1 MCVSKLSNRQRG
13 LSRLFAIGMGVLAGV
28 SENGFATPSASSL
41 LAPIYPQVGLADV
54 SSLDVYREGELIH
67 LLVAGPRHD
76 QGSPVLLYLRSG
88 DGGRTWSQQAE
99 VATGSTAPTVS
110 KRGSD
115 AQIAAQGNK
124 LVAVWQTTGEFPGM
138 GPMAAASSL
147 DGGKTWEKGSNPA
160 DDGSLADHGYLDI
173 AADSRGRFHIVWL
186 DDREEQGSYQGLRY
200 ARSDDSGRT
209 WSRNQTLDEAACTC
223 CWTRLEV
230 GADDRLH
237 VLYRDANPQD
247 MALFQSTDGGETWR
261 RAGPVGAFRWMFLGC
276 PHSGGGLCVVDGEGR
291 VTLHSVVWTG
301 KQGSAGL
308 HHLRSKDYGKT
319 WSAPKRLSQAAGA
332 RGDVAAHDFQHLAA
346 VWDRSDEK
354 GSAVLFTHS
363 SDGGQTWAGS
373 APVSAPGTLAT
384 HPRIVPSLTGYAVLW
399 TEKHDGGRR
408 LAVAAIKTKKTCRND
423 DEHGSNE

>member
-1 MCVSKLSNRQRG
+1 MRVSKLSNRQRR
-13 LSRLFAIGMGVLAGV
+13 LSHLLAIGIGILASL

-41 LAPIYPQVGLADV
+41 LAPIYPQVGLVDV

-67 LLVAGPRHD
+67 LLVGGPWRD
-76 QGSPVLLYLRSG
+76 QRPPVLRYLRSG

-99 VATGSTAPTVS
+99 VATGSAAPTVS
-110 KRGSD
+110 KRGND
-115 AQIAAQGNK
+115 AQIAAQGNT
-124 LVAVWQTTGEFPGM
+124 LVTVWQTTGEFPGM
-138 GPMAAASSL
+138 GPMATAFSL

-209 WSRNQTLDEAACTC
+209 WSPNQTLDEAACTC

-230 GADDRLH
+230 GMDDRLQ

-247 MALFQSTDGGETWR
+247 MALFQSTDVGETWR
-261 RAGPVGAFRWMFLGC
+261 RVGPVGAFRWMFLGC
-276 PHSGGGLCVVDGEGR
+276 PHTGGGLCAVEDEGR
-291 VTLHSVVWTG
+291 VMLHSVVWTG

-308 HHLRSKDYGKT
+308 HHLRSDDYGLT
-319 WSAPKRLSQAAGA
+319 WTAPKRLSQAAGA
-332 RGDVAAHDFQHLAA
+332 RGDVAARDRHHLAA
-346 VWDRSDEK
+346 VWDHSEDK

-363 SDGGQTWAGS
+363 LDGGQTWAEP

-384 HPRIVPSLTGYAVLW
+384 HPRIVPSSTGYAVFW
-399 TEKHDGGRR
+399 TEKHAEGGRR
-408 LAVAAIKTKKTCRND
+408 LAVAAIRIKNL
-423 DEHGSNE
+423 

>member
-1 MCVSKLSNRQRG
+1 
-13 LSRLFAIGMGVLAGV
+13 MGVFT
-28 SENGFATPSASSL
+28 SFATPPSASSL

-67 LLVAGPRHD
+67 LLVAGPWRD
-76 QGSPVLLYLRSG
+76 QESPVLWYLRSG
-88 DGGRTWSQQAE
+88 DSGRTWSQQAE
-99 VATGSTAPTVS
+99 VATGSAAPTVS
-110 KRGSD
+110 KRGND
-115 AQIAAQGNK
+115 AQIAAQGSN

-138 GPMAAASSL
+138 GPMATAFSL

-200 ARSDDSGRT
+200 ARSDDRGRT
-209 WSRNQTLDEAACTC
+209 WSPNQTLDKAVCTC

-230 GADDRLH
+230 GGDDKLQ

-247 MALFQSTDGGETWR
+247 MALFQSTDVGETWR

-276 PHSGGGLCVVDGEGR
+276 PHTGGGLCGVEDEGR
-291 VTLHSVVWTG
+291 VMLHSVIWTG
-301 KQGSAGL
+301 KPGREGL
-308 HHLRSKDYGKT
+308 HHVRSSDYGLT
-319 WSAPKRLSQAAGA
+319 WTTPKRLSQAASA
-332 RGDVAAHDFQHLAA
+332 RGDIAARDLRHVAA
-346 VWDRSDEK
+346 VWDRSENK

-363 SDGGQTWAGS
+363 SDGGQTWADP

-384 HPRIVPSLTGYAVLW
+384 HPRIVPSSTGYAVFW
-399 TEKHDGGRR
+399 TEKHSEGGRR
-408 LAVAAIKTKKTCRND
+408 LAVAAIRTKNL
-423 DEHGSNE
+423 

>member
-1 MCVSKLSNRQRG
+1 MAS
-13 LSRLFAIGMGVLAGV
+13 F
-28 SENGFATPSASSL
+28 SENGFTASPASGR
-41 LAPIYPQVGLADV
+41 LAAIYPKVGLADV
-54 SSLDVYREGELIH
+54 SSLDVYREGENIH
-67 LLVAGPRHD
+67 LLLGGSRRD
-76 QGSPVLLYLRSG
+76 QGSPGLWYLRSA
-88 DGGRTWSQQAE
+88 DGGRTWAQQAE
-99 VATGSTAPTVS
+99 VPTQFAAPTVS
-110 KRGSD
+110 KRGND
-115 AQIAAQGNK
+115 AQIAAQANT

-138 GPMAAASSL
+138 GPMATSFSL

-230 GADDRLH
+230 GADDKLQ

-247 MALFQSTDGGETWR
+247 MALFRSTDVGETWR

-276 PHSGGGLCVVDGEGR
+276 PHTGGGLCAVEGEGR
-291 VTLHSVVWTG
+291 MMVHSVVWTG

-308 HHLRSKDYGKT
+308 HYLRSSDYGLT
-319 WSAPKRLSQAAGA
+319 WTAPKRLSEAAGA
-332 RGDVAAHDFQHLAA
+332 RGDIAARDLHHLAA
-346 VWDRSDEK
+346 VWDRSEDK

-363 SDGGQTWAGS
+363 SDGGQTWS
-373 APVSAPGTLAT
+373 EPAPVSAPSTLAT
-384 HPRIVPSLTGYAVLW
+384 HPR
-399 TEKHDGGRR
+399 
-408 LAVAAIKTKKTCRND
+408 
-423 DEHGSNE
+423 